1 MWSFC
6 VVDFFRE
13 LVKNEGRDDYNLCPC
28 SLAEKDLPMEI
39 VTGTLVKA
47 NSIDAVH
54 NLWELTLMIDIS
66 LNTEKYMVRSTY
78 PFRNDEIRRFKLTL
92 KGDEVVK
99 IEPSG

>member
-1 MWSFC
+1 
-6 VVDFFRE
+6 
-13 LVKNEGRDDYNLCPC
+13 
-28 SLAEKDLPMEI
+28 MEI

>member
-1 MWSFC
+1 M
-6 VVDFFRE
+6 VDFLGK
-13 LVKNEGRDDYNLCPC
+13 LVKNDGGSGYKLCLR
-28 SLAEKDLPMEI
+28 SSTEKDLPMEI

-54 NLWELTLMIDIS
+54 NLWELTLMLDGS
-66 LNTEKYMVRSTY
+66 LSTEKYMVRSTY

-92 KGDEVVK
+92 KGDEVIK